1 MVDFRMGNTHKQE
14 SLLSHLNL
22 IDFLQASKSFQ
33 SIVPVQI
40 REKNQMEF
48 APMYSWNIIFF
59 ECQVGTQMKSC
70 CASMVMLFYK
80 ESPLNS
86 HKQ

>member
-1 MVDFRMGNTHKQE
+1 MSVWKHVWFGMLLTLLNMVDFRMGNTHKQE

-48 APMYSWNIIFF
+48 APMYS
-59 ECQVGTQMKSC
+59 
-70 CASMVMLFYK
+70 
-80 ESPLNS
+80 
-86 HKQ
+86 